1 MNLSLRSNYSMKQEA
16 KVQLDALLRM
26 HISNLRIAADEGSCE
41 PEPKLEQFKDAFETV
56 ILPAMEE
63 IGEQLRSKGFGF
75 NVTYSLRQSKEA
87 GYPVTPAEI
96 AITLYLDGKN
106 YLHRDNPR
114 LGIVFQPAD
123 CTVRF
128 RQSTMRPQRGGQATD
143 AGVMPLV
150 AVTEELIQAKIISVL
165 KLSLG

>member
-1 MNLSLRSNYSMKQEA
+1 MKQEA
-16 KVQLDALLRM
+16 KAQLDALLLL
-26 HISNLRIAADEGSCE
+26 HIANLRKASDDESCE
-41 PEPKLEQFKDAFETV
+41 PRPELEQFKEAFETV

-63 IGEQLRSKGFGF
+63 IGEQLRSKGFGS
-75 NVTYSLRQSKEA
+75 NVTYSLRQSKEP

-96 AITLYLDGKN
+96 AITLYLDGTN

-114 LGIVFQPAD
+114 LGIVFQPED

-143 AGVMPLV
+143 VGVMP
-150 AVTEELIQAKIISVL
+150 
-165 KLSLG
+165 